1 MLFEMNRVLMCR
13 NHPVLEFAYS
23 SNAGLILEV
32 GDVFDPSR
40 VPVGMYVDGQPRPDS
55 DSVTAWWRSRGIPAT
70 RDGLRTLL
78 MATGIPSGKE
88 LLDRSMGLSL
98 SDQYW
103 IRPAAM
109 DALRWEDLNFF
120 HNDFDERLG
129 KALFTG
135 DSSRIGDVNTPDV
148 TSAGDLPK
156 RWIIRDD
163 GVRTLIKAGR
173 SGQEPDNE
181 RIAWKT
187 ARLLG
192 IDHVEYRVGR
202 INGARVS
209 ACDEMLSDT
218 EELIPAGQIMR
229 IFRKGGYRERRDIWV
244 DACQRLGVD
253 RETIMHATD
262 DFLFLDF
269 LLRNTDRHYNNFGLI
284 RDVESFAI
292 RPAPIYDSGAGL
304 WNGMD
309 PDAMANA
316 KRAAQA
322 SNTAAIS
329 TTFYDGTAASKT
341 TVDSNDTATVSA
353 YDVNIRKTNF
363 KGDQALQGAGFKIQ
377 NKDAGKWMK
386 QDPKTGA

>member
-23 SNAGLILEV
+23 SNAGFILEV

-103 IRPAAM
+103 IRPAGM
-109 DALRWEDLNFF
+109 DTLRWEDLNFF

-192 IDHVEYRVGR
+192 IDHVE
-202 INGARVS
+202 
-209 ACDEMLSDT
+209 
-218 EELIPAGQIMR
+218 
-229 IFRKGGYRERRDIWV
+229 
-244 DACQRLGVD
+244 
-253 RETIMHATD
+253 
-262 DFLFLDF
+262 
-269 LLRNTDRHYNNFGLI
+269 
-284 RDVESFAI
+284 
-292 RPAPIYDSGAGL
+292 
-304 WNGMD
+304 
-309 PDAMANA
+309 
-316 KRAAQA
+316 
-322 SNTAAIS
+322 
-329 TTFYDGTAASKT
+329 
-341 TVDSNDTATVSA
+341 
-353 YDVNIRKTNF
+353 
-363 KGDQALQGAGFKIQ
+363 
-377 NKDAGKWMK
+377 
-386 QDPKTGA
+386 